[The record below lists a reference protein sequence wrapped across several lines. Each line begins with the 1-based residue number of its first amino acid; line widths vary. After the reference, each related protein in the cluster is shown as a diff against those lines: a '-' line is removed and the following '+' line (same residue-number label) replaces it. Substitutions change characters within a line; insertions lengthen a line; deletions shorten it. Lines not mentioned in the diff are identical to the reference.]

1 MTIKGRRPVTVRK
14 EKLLLSPPPL
24 STPRRISS
32 RLSSNTSSCISSPVK
47 KRKVVKKSPPLPDHL
62 PLPGREEEY
71 DYILDRLSS
80 ALHSKQGS
88 TIYISGVP
96 GTGKTATVRQCI
108 AKLNS
113 LQLIQN
119 DPEYRPSDEDIFSS
133 SPSISATKAIPKF
146 DYLEING
153 MRLSD
158 VNQTY
163 SILLNH
169 LMGVKKSSNCLARL
183 NDFFKKKREKPI
195 IVLLDEL
202 DLLLKRK
209 VKTGT
214 INSASL
220 LYNFFEWTGWPEAKI
235 IVVAIANTMDLP
247 ERFLP
252 NRIASRMGS
261 NRINFKPYSYP
272 QLMAIILHRKGGEWG
287 RQFHPDALEYCCR
300 KVSAVSGD
308 ARRALSLAQRAVDF
322 LSPKKGEIISIPM
335 MEMAIRMT
343 SAANSTQVI
352 KDLSFQERIFLLS
365 IILNLRLSNNGV
377 ALFESICEGHWQL
390 LRSNNYSGNT
400 ITYLGLQR
408 IFDTLQSL
416 NILQKDS
423 SSSLSPLQKVRLII
437 SEEEVC
443 NALRSPP
450 DSSPIFDR
458 HLQAI
463 IR

>member
-1 MTIKGRRPVTVRK
+1 M
-14 EKLLLSPPPL
+14 
-24 STPRRISS
+24 
-32 RLSSNTSSCISSPVK
+32 
-47 KRKVVKKSPPLPDHL
+47 
-62 PLPGREEEY
+62 
-71 DYILDRLSS
+71 DRLSD
-80 ALHSKQGS
+80 ALHSNQGS

-108 AKLNS
+108 YKLKA
-113 LQLIQN
+113 LQAVQE
-119 DPEYRPSDEDIFSS
+119 DPEYHPSDDDIFSPN
-133 SPSISATKAIPKF
+133 PSLLATKSIGAF

-163 SILLNH
+163 SILWNH
-169 LMGVKKSSNCLARL
+169 LKGCSKTSSSSNCLARL
-183 NDFFKKKREKPI
+183 NTLFKTKRERPL

-220 LYNFFEWTGWPEAKI
+220 LYNFFEWTGWPEAKL

-272 QLMAIILHRKGGEWG
+272 QLMAILLHRKGLEWTS
-287 RQFHPDALEYCCR
+287 QFHPDALEYCCR

-308 ARRALSLAQRAVDF
+308 ARRALSLAQRAIDF
-322 LSPKKGEIISIPM
+322 LSPGTGEVISIPM
-335 MEMAIRMT
+335 MEMALRMT
-343 SAANSTQVI
+343 AAANPSQVVG
-352 KDLSFQERIFLLS
+352 DLSFQERIFLLS
-365 IILNLRLSNNGV
+365 SVLSLRMSTNGV
-377 ALFESICEGHWQL
+377 SLFESICEGHWQL
-390 LRSNNYSGNT
+390 LRSNNYTGPT

-416 NILQKDS
+416 NIVQKDS
-423 SSSLSPLQKVRLII
+423 LSSLSPLQKVRLLI
-437 SEEEVC
+437 SEDEIC
-443 NALRSPP
+443 NALRS
-450 DSSPIFDR
+450 SSTTNKIESSIFDR
-458 HLQAI
+458 HLKAI
-463 IR
+463 VR